1 MKSKTLFV
9 ALLFLMILSSCV
21 TESYDMDKLSGE
33 VALNPGIVI
42 SAVKGELTLS
52 DVVEPNDTIVFD
64 NQLLKFV
71 ISEDSII
78 NFGVSDFYTGF
89 PAASFEETTQVAG
102 ISVEGIKDTLDIDP
116 GDDIKIKDMSIL
128 TGNANYTFTSWCT
141 FDVQLDL
148 TAHSIDM
155 GGGAPFTETVMI
167 PAGSTVTG
175 TLDFDGALVGFNSD
189 PGQPYNRLPLEY
201 DITVPDPP
209 GTYLPTDK
217 IKVELQMDEPEF
229 DYARGYFGYHSES
242 FEKDTL
248 DLEMEEFFSRLSGSV
263 FLTSPSITVNYL
275 NSFGIP
281 MRLTANVKGM
291 NDTEEITLDREPI
304 DIDYPATTDNREVS
318 SSFTIDKNNSSLPEL
333 ISMLPYEIEYAG
345 SADINPDGESMDNIV
360 FGDSRFLADIDVEVP
375 MEFRIANLQLSDT
388 TDNFLRSDDVEEDNP
403 LDDLEELKFDLYM
416 ENGFPLG
423 AAVMIE
429 LYDSTS
435 MTVLETIETGDLFT
449 PAPVDADGRVTEPS
463 IGNTEIEFT
472 PAFLDATQEA
482 DKIIFTFTLNTSENG
497 TQDVKIYSDYSIL
510 FKAAVKLK
518 AGLELNFNSEE

>member
-1 MKSKTLFV
+1 MKSKTLFI
-9 ALLFLMILSSCV
+9 ALLFLLILSSCV

-33 VALNPGIVI
+33 VALNPGFVI
-42 SAVKGELTLS
+42 SAVKGEVTLS

-102 ISVEGIKDTLDIDP
+102 ISVSGIRDTIDIDP

-128 TGNANYTFTSWCT
+128 TGDASYTFTSWCS

-148 TAHSIDM
+148 TAPTIDA
-155 GGGAPFTETVMI
+155 GGAPFTESITI
-167 PAGSTVTG
+167 PAGSTVNG
-175 TLDFDGALVGFNSD
+175 TLNFDGALVGFNSD
-189 PGQPYNRLPLEY
+189 PAQPYNRLPLEY
-201 DITVPDPP
+201 DITVPSPP
-209 GTYLPTDK
+209 GTYNPSDSV
-217 IKVELQMDEPEF
+217 KVVLEMNEPEF

-248 DLEMEEFFSRLSGSV
+248 DLEMEDFFSRLSGSI

-281 MRLTANVKGM
+281 MRLTASVKGM
-291 NDTEEITLDREPI
+291 NDTEEITLDRDPI
-304 DIDYPATTDNREVS
+304 DIDYPATIDDREVS

-403 LDDLEELKFDLYM
+403 LEDLEELKFDLYM

-423 AAVMIE
+423 ATVMIE

-435 MTVLETIETGDLFT
+435 MSVLETIETGDLFT

-463 IGNTEIEFT
+463 IGNAEIEFT

-497 TQDVKIYSDYSIL
+497 TKDVKIYSDYSIL